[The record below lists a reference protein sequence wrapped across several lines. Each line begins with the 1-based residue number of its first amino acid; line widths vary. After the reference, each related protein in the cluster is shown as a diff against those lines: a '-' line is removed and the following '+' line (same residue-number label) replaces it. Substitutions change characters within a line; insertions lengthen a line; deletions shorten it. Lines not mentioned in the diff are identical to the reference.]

1 MIVYRLAPVLRFLLL
16 SVLLVPSLALADGTA
31 LQSEGRDAINPPR
44 ALDLQHLALDLTVDV
59 VGRSVSG
66 TATWTA
72 SPLRDGVR
80 EVVFD
85 QIALAIEGVEIDGAS
100 VGFRQTDFKLFVD
113 LAASAPRGAPFDLLI
128 RYSATPTN
136 GLHFRAPGKD
146 SPDAYYEAWSQGEDV
161 DHRHWYPAW
170 DDPSDRFTYE
180 GRFTAESRFSVVSN
194 GVHLS
199 TEAAPDRTGWKTW
212 HYALTD
218 QDLVSYLVA
227 LAVGPYSRFEHHTAG
242 QVPLET
248 WVGPGIDEAT
258 AMRVTQ
264 NTEAMLALFKEET
277 GVAYPYPVY
286 RQIFVQRFMYGG
298 MENTTTTINTD
309 GALKPLSV
317 QDDSGDRDGLVAH
330 ELAHQWYGDQ
340 LTCANWREMWLNEG
354 FATYFAA
361 RWGALKLGPEHDA
374 AQAWR
379 VYQGVLKADDGTA
392 RPLVRTFYNQTD
404 GERSANP
411 YAKGSSVLRMLRV
424 MLGDD
429 VFNRSI
435 GLYTT
440 RHQHGLVQTEDLRAA
455 FEEVSGQNLDWF
467 FDQWVYL
474 VGHPRLAVKHSLD
487 VEGGRLRVS
496 IEQTQKADGVQ
507 PLFLLP
513 IDVEIATS
521 DGTRV
526 ERVWLDGDTAVAAS
540 WAIEGEL
547 KYVAV
552 DPFGGLLAQITHK
565 RSSAE
570 LLAALASPHPYTQWT
585 ALHALQTKDGKPTSA
600 EREAV
605 AAILGAPGQSF
616 EWRQK
621 AAEVLGSWRDD
632 ASVEVLLRELAAA
645 RGRARA
651 GDAQASARVRGA
663 LVRALGQG
671 IARPEVIVAL
681 KGVVTGDGN
690 AYVEADAVRAVGRLQ
705 EAGAR
710 SLALT
715 ALQGTSWDF
724 HVQRAGTEILSEHG
738 VASDLRA
745 LARYRTP
752 GTKRSFLHAALWA
765 SVRIANREPVGV
777 ERDAARRPIAR
788 DAEALLTNAD
798 LRTRQLAR
806 QILAQ
811 VGDDRSIE
819 ALEAA
824 KRFETDPDLL
834 EPLDAAIQTIR
845 KRKDTDPDPTEGELD
860 ARLKELEE
868 RIDAAEAELKELEER
883 R

>member
-1 MIVYRLAPVLRFLLL
+1 MLRFLLL
-16 SVLLVPSLALADGTA
+16 ALLLFPIAALAEDVGA
-31 LQSEGRDAINPPR
+31 LQSEGRDAINPVR
-44 ALDLQHLALDLTVDV
+44 TVDLEHLALDLTVDV

-66 TATWTA
+66 SATWTA
-72 SPLRDGVR
+72 VPLRDGIRV
-80 EVVFD
+80 VVFD
-85 QIALAIEGVEIDGAS
+85 QIALHIDAVQVDGAD
-100 VGFRQTDFKLFVD
+100 VGYRQTDHKLFVD
-113 LAASAPRGAPFDLLI
+113 LPPTTKRGTPLQLVV

-146 SPDAYYEAWSQGEDV
+146 SPDGYHEVWSQGEDV
-161 DHRHWYPAW
+161 DHRHCYPAW

-180 GRFTAESRFSVVSN
+180 GRFTADGQFSVASN
-194 GVHLS
+194 GAHLS
-199 TEAAPDRTGWKTW
+199 TEDAADKPGWKTW
-212 HYALTD
+212 HYALTE
-218 QDLVSYLVA
+218 QDIVSYLVA
-227 LAVGPYSRFEHHTAG
+227 LAVGPYTVYEHHTAG
-242 QVPLET
+242 QTPLET

-264 NTEAMLALFKEET
+264 HTEAMLALFQKET

-298 MENTTTTINTD
+298 MENTTATINTD
-309 GALKPLSV
+309 DVLAPLSV
-317 QDDSGDRDGLVAH
+317 WDDSGDRNGLVSH

-361 RWGALKLGPEHDA
+361 RWARSKLGPEHDA

-379 VYQGVLKADDGTA
+379 VYRGIRNADDGTG
-392 RPLVRTFYNQTD
+392 RPMVRTFYNQTD

-411 YAKGSSVLRMLRV
+411 YGKGSSVLRMLRA

-429 VFNRSI
+429 AFDRSMA
-435 GLYTT
+435 LYTS
-440 RHQHGLVQTEDLRAA
+440 RHQHSLVQTEHLRAA
-455 FEEVSGQNLDWF
+455 FEEVTGENLDWF

-474 VGHPRLAVKHSLD
+474 VGHPKLKVKHSLD
-487 VEGGRLRVS
+487 LEAGRLRVD
-496 IEQTQKADGVQ
+496 IEQTQTVEGLQ
-507 PLFLLP
+507 PLFVLP

-521 DGTRV
+521 AGTRV
-526 ERVWLDGDTAVAAS
+526 ERLWLDGGKAVAAS

-547 KYVAV
+547 QYVAI
-552 DPFGGLLAQITHK
+552 DPLGGLLAEINHK
-565 RSSAE
+565 RSGAE
-570 LLAALASPHPYTQWT
+570 LIAALGSEHPYTVML
-585 ALHALQTKDGKPTSA
+585 ALDALQTKDGRPDDD

-605 AAILGAPGQSF
+605 AAILADPAQAP

-621 AAEVLGSWRDD
+621 AAEVLGAWRDD
-632 ASVEVLLRELAAA
+632 ASTAVLVEQLAAGH
-645 RGRARA
+645 RRARS
-651 GDAQASARVRGA
+651 GDEQASSRVRGA
-663 LVRALGQG
+663 IAKALGQG
-671 IARPEVIVAL
+671 VATPTVVAAL
-681 KGVVTGDGN
+681 KSAVTNDRT
-690 AYVEADAVRAVGRLQ
+690 AYVQADAVRALGKLQ

-715 ALQGTSWDF
+715 MLQGDSWD
-724 HVQRAGTEILSEHG
+724 HQVERAGADILSKHG
-738 VASDLRA
+738 VAADLRA

-752 GTKRSFLHAALWA
+752 GTDRGFLHSALWA
-765 SVRIANREPVGV
+765 SVHIANREPVGL

-788 DAEALLTNAD
+788 DAEALLTNSD

-811 VGDDRSIE
+811 VGDDRSIA

-834 EPLDAAIQTIR
+834 DPIDAAIKAIR
-845 KRKDTDPDPTEGELD
+845 KRKDTDPDPTDGELD
-860 ARLKELEE
+860 ARLRQLEE
-868 RIDAAEAELKELEER
+868 RLDAAEQELKDLEER